1 MHSTTHTLSPLR
13 ALAVVGLSAGLSL
26 AGCAAGI
33 QVVTTDL
40 PPIDPLAAPPY
51 GMAQVC
57 VLRPH
62 TWALLHIIPVE
73 DNGQVVGATRGPS
86 FFCYLAHPGAHRI
99 ALPEEKSPALDI
111 QLGAGQR
118 MYLHLRL
125 RIHRSTL
132 QPIAD
137 EAELPRLLDKCEY
150 STLTNWPGHDLAS
163 EAYARPPAVDPAA
176 ARAQPGSPAR

>member
-1 MHSTTHTLSPLR
+1 MHPVSNERSLLR
-13 ALAVVGLSAGLSL
+13 ALVQVGLCTALSMT
-26 AGCAAGI
+26 GCAAGI

-62 TWALLHIIPVE
+62 TWALLHTIPVE

-99 ALPEEKSPALDI
+99 VLADEKSPALDI
-111 QLGAGQR
+111 QLAAGQR
-118 MYLHLRL
+118 AYLHLRV

-132 QPIAD
+132 HPITD
-137 EAELPRLLDKCEY
+137 EADLLRLLGKCEY
-150 STLTNWPGHDLAS
+150 STLVDWPGHELAS
-163 EAYARPPAVDPAA
+163 EAYAQPKPAGP
-176 ARAQPGSPAR
+176 R